1 MSINEIKS
9 KIRPILK
16 RHDVKKAAIFGSYA
30 RGEEK
35 KRSDVDI
42 LIKYRYDNKTLLDLA
57 GLHLELEKKLKKKV
71 DILTYDSIH
80 PLLKDIIL
88 NEQKSIYEEK

>member
-42 LIKYRYDNKTLLDLA
+42 LIKNRYDNKTLLDLA